1 MAKTYIHEATAD
13 HPGIVLDQRSGI
25 FEITGASFPEDA
37 REFYKPVMDW
47 IDDFEKDPSSELLL
61 TFKLTYYNT
70 SSSKVIQS
78 ILEKF
83 EEINDRGISIRIKWY
98 YETEDEDMF
107 EAGLGYK
114 ERVEMPFEVI
124 EITS

>member
-1 MAKTYIHEATAD
+1 MDIYIHEGTAD
-13 HPGIVLDQRSGI
+13 HPGIVLDKRSGV

-37 REFYKPVMDW
+37 REFYKPVMQWVDE
-47 IDDFEKDPSSELLL
+47 FENNPNPELLL
-61 TFKLTYYNT
+61 QFKLTYYNT

-78 ILEKF
+78 ILERF
-83 EEINDRGISIRIKWY
+83 ENMNDKGIKIYVKWH
-98 YETEDEDMF
+98 YETDDEDMY

-124 EITS
+124 EILH

>member
-13 HPGIVLDQRSGI
+13 HPGIVLDKLSGI

-37 REFYKPVMDW
+37 REFYKPVMNW
-47 IDDFEKDPSSELLL
+47 IDEFESDPSSELLL

-83 EEINDRGISIRIKWY
+83 EEMNEKGIKIHVKWY

-124 EITS
+124 EVTA